1 MMGNWLMKLYFP
13 MTSRMVVRV
22 ASGLLMTP
30 VLDESIPTA
39 LARIRRP
46 RGIRVLYVMYSRAGR
61 CPAFLIVETEVDNPA
76 SQLSL

>member
-1 MMGNWLMKLYFP
+1 
-13 MTSRMVVRV
+13 
-22 ASGLLMTP
+22 MTP